1 MGVERLFLWIE
12 GQSFSII
19 ALVAF
24 GLCYASAAVIFVL
37 SRVIASR
44 RFAAELKGTTP
55 VMLTP
60 LAVILGLLLAFVA
73 SRVWNHVDNANDYVR
88 QEASAI
94 QETLA
99 LADTLPASVR
109 TEVRKALKHYL
120 EFTAVEDWPAMMEG
134 RANAQALPPG
144 LTDAMQIILSFAP
157 SERGQEIAQQRAA
170 VAIMGALEARRNRIT
185 LSGASVMPV
194 QWIAILIIATLML
207 ATIAVVHLDRPLA
220 MAANLFSLSTAVG
233 ACFMLLLVNDRPFS
247 AGGIVVEPDTLTLIA
262 ID

>member
-99 LADTLPASVR
+99 LADALPASVR
-109 TEVRKALKHYL
+109 TEVRKALKH
-120 EFTAVEDWPAMMEG
+120 
-134 RANAQALPPG
+134 
-144 LTDAMQIILSFAP
+144 
-157 SERGQEIAQQRAA
+157 
-170 VAIMGALEARRNRIT
+170 
-185 LSGASVMPV
+185 
-194 QWIAILIIATLML
+194 
-207 ATIAVVHLDRPLA
+207 
-220 MAANLFSLSTAVG
+220 
-233 ACFMLLLVNDRPFS
+233 
-247 AGGIVVEPDTLTLIA
+247 
-262 ID
+262 